1 MVLLDHSQQHPRQY
15 GNAGHLHRF
24 RLPRPGRRVRHP
36 DESHSLRREQLLWP
50 DFRRRSAQYGP
61 GRLPGDHF
69 GDRSRIH
76 HRCRAAVQQ
85 LGDRQIGDGL
95 CRSHPQHSPAVAD
108 FLLVHRGA
116 SGAAR
121 HPPEHHVWRLVLS
134 QQPGLLLSKTRF
146 RRRVRPR
153 LDRID
158 CRHRR
163 DRLPEKMG
171 QADGSIKRVGS
182 SRSFMPRPA

>member
-1 MVLLDHSQQHPRQY
+1 MADQPTSGGGSQPSKPPPWNDPAVRSIVFQALALVVLGWFFWTILNNTLANME
-15 GNAGHLHRF
+15 NARHLHRF

-36 DESHSLRREQLLWP
+36 DESYSLRREQHLWP

-69 GDRSRIH
+69 GDHSRIR

-85 LGDRQIGDGL
+85 LGDRQIGGGL

-121 HPPEHHVWRLVLS
+121 HPPEHHIWRLVLS
-134 QQPGLLLSKTRF
+134 QQPGLLLSKTHF
-146 RRRVRPR
+146 R
-153 LDRID
+153 
-158 CRHRR
+158 
-163 DRLPEKMG
+163 
-171 QADGSIKRVGS
+171 
-182 SRSFMPRPA
+182 